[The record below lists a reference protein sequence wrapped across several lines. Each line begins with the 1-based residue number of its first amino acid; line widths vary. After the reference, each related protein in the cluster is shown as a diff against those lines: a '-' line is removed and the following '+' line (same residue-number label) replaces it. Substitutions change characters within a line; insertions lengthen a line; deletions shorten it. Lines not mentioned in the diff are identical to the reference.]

1 MPPLFSEGGDKM
13 ADQLLRQVAFD
24 VARLIAG
31 LTAVTDSAGNLAVP
45 KAELIA
51 ELAVYF
57 QDSVTATLFTEQAY
71 EPVSG

>member
-1 MPPLFSEGGDKM
+1 M

-24 VARLIAG
+24 VAGVIGG
-31 LTAVTDSAGNLAVP
+31 LTAVTDSAGNVAVP

-57 QDSVTATLFTEQAY
+57 GDSVAAQLFTDQAY
-71 EPVSG
+71 GPVFAPSNNSGPD